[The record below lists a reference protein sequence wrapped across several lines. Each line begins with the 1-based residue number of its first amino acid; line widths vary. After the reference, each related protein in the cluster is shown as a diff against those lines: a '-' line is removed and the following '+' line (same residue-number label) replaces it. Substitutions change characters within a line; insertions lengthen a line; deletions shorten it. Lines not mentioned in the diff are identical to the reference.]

1 MKIKDWLAGT
11 VDDEGQEVQK
21 SFMKQYMLIGPTLVS
36 QSTKKMITG
45 TGLYKA
51 QCEPLLEKTFNE
63 LVQEGLVLMQDQ
75 LEMTDK
81 SFDGMKTIQLTITAD
96 SENDSQMQ

>member
-1 MKIKDWLAGT
+1 
-11 VDDEGQEVQK
+11 
-21 SFMKQYMLIGPTLVS
+21 
-36 QSTKKMITG
+36 
-45 TGLYKA
+45 
-51 QCEPLLEKTFNE
+51 
-63 LVQEGLVLMQDQ
+63 MQDQ